1 VRPPLSAALALIAVT
16 AGCSPPGGGPFTRWD
31 AEAVV
36 CPDGATLD
44 GIDVSYWQG
53 EINWT
58 QVAND
63 GVDFAFV
70 RLGDGLFFDPEFHDN
85 WQSAKAEGIVVG
97 AYQYFRPGTDP
108 EDQANLLLQEMG
120 TLQAGD
126 LPPVLDVEDDDGYPA
141 NHVVQAIH
149 DWMAVVEPAI
159 GRKPIIYTSKY
170 MWQSVAGDSY
180 DFDDYPLWAANWFVN
195 CPDIPTPWDDWIV
208 WQTSDS
214 GSVDGI
220 GGNVDLDVF
229 NGDYNDLMAFA
240 VQGGQNPYC
249 GDGVCNGNETPQ
261 SCPQDCGS
269 PCDVIPPQ
277 GRTLDETDA
286 CYERFGNPAYWYEV
300 ADGHD
305 GSLDYTHTTDSA
317 DVDNYGVW
325 SLEFTDVGTFRV
337 EAYTAAPHAQS
348 EQATYRVRHHGTE
361 DEVTIDQSAVDGWN
375 LLGEFNFD
383 PGADQWVRL
392 NDNTGEPYNGGATQI
407 VFDAIRLTPGGGG
420 DDDDDVGPTDDDDD
434 TTGDDDTGPCDDDD
448 TGPADDDTADDD
460 TADDDTGGDDDD
472 GGRTRPDDDSMGCQC
487 SASPSPAA
495 LPTLALLGLA
505 RVALRRRP

>member
-1 VRPPLSAALALIAVT
+1 VRPGLLATLALLTVA
-16 AGCSPPGGGPFTRWD
+16 AGCTPSGDAPFTRWD

-36 CPDGATLD
+36 CPSGATLD

-53 EINWT
+53 EINWS

-120 TLQAGD
+120 ALQAGD

-159 GRKPIIYTSKY
+159 GREPIIYTSKY

-180 DFDDYPLWAANWFVN
+180 DFTDYPLWAANWYVN
-195 CPDIPTPWDDWIV
+195 CPDIPTPWNDWV
-208 WQTSDS
+208 FWQTSAT
-214 GSVDGI
+214 GSVSGI
-220 GGNVDLDVF
+220 SGDVDLDVF
-229 NGDYNDLMAFA
+229 NGDMNDLLAFA

-249 GDGVCNGNETPQ
+249 GDGICNGNETPQ

-269 PCDVIPPQ
+269 PCDVVPPA
-277 GRTLDETDA
+277 GRTIDETDA
-286 CYERFGNPAYWYEV
+286 CYERFGNPSYWYEI

-305 GSLDYTHTTDSA
+305 GSLDYTHTTDAA
-317 DVDNYGVW
+317 DADNYGVW
-325 SLEFTDVGTFRV
+325 SLEFSDFGDFRV

-348 EQATYRVRHHGTE
+348 QQATYQVRHHGTV
-361 DEVTIDQSAVDGWN
+361 DEAVVDQSAADGWN
-375 LLGEFNFD
+375 LIGEFNFD
-383 PGADQWVRL
+383 PGGDQWIRL
-392 NDNTGEPYNGGATQI
+392 DDNTGEPYNGGATQI
-407 VFDAIRLTPGGGG
+407 VFDAIRLTPAGGG
-420 DDDDDVGPTDDDDD
+420 DDDD
-434 TTGDDDTGPCDDDD
+434 TGDDDTGDDDTGDDDIGPDDDD
-448 TGPADDDTADDD
+448 TG
-460 TADDDTGGDDDD
+460 DDDTGTGDDDT
-472 GGRTRPDDDSMGCQC
+472 GDDDIDPNSDDDDTSRQPPNDAGGCQC
-487 SASPSPAA
+487 TAAPAVSASPV
-495 LPTLALLGLA
+495 LALLALA
-505 RVALRRRP
+505 LLRRRR